1 MTPPFR
7 VIALAAALSS
17 ASASA
22 AVPAPESSPTP
33 ASDARA
39 PAETWVE
46 PNRGAEPEPEAAPT
60 SSPGPS
66 PGIDPKNHRLVV
78 AGNVLTGLGLGAFIM
93 MTTGFLV
100 ASDGRDRQGF
110 ATAREDEDELAK
122 QERRVRTGNIV
133 GITGAAAAGALLIS
147 GLTLIGVGRS
157 RERKRRAALTSGSLT
172 PLLSPDMVGAR
183 WIVRF

>member
-1 MTPPFR
+1 
-7 VIALAAALSS
+7 VIALVAALSS

-22 AVPAPESSPTP
+22 AAPAPESSEP
-33 ASDARA
+33 ASDAGT

-46 PNRGAEPEPEAAPT
+46 PSREPAPGPEPEPA
-60 SSPGPS
+60 PS

-78 AGNVLTGLGLGAFIM
+78 AGNVVTGLGLGAFIM

-100 ASDGRDRQGF
+100 ASDGRDRLGF
-110 ATAREDEDELAK
+110 ATAREDEDEIAK

-133 GITGAAAAGALLIS
+133 GITGAAATGALLIS

-157 RERKRRAALTSGSLT
+157 RERKRRAALAGGSLV
-172 PLLSPDMVGAR
+172 PLLSPRMVGAR
-183 WIVRF
+183 WVFRF